1 MKTKYHRVDD
11 ANTVIRAIAS
21 HGRRFFYS
29 PDYDRYGRFMIDLTG
44 SIRFIDDH
52 TGSRVRIVKG
62 GKWRGFHNGGTC
74 RAIVEALAEYI
85 RTGKTMSRGFF
96 GPWPDWINDGDM
108 WGYGAEEMEKVRRD
122 AFASPAVYQIDAA
135 LIGTEAERLK
145 ENVG

>member
-11 ANTVIRAIAS
+11 ANMVIRAIAS

-29 PDYDRYGRFMIDLTG
+29 DDRHETYGQFMIDLTG
-44 SIRFIDDH
+44 SIRFIDNY
-52 TGSRVRIVKG
+52 TRKRVRIVKG

-85 RTGKTMSRGFF
+85 RTGKPMSRGFF
-96 GPWPDWINDGDM
+96 GPWPQWVNDGDM

-122 AFASPAVYQIDAA
+122 AFKSPAVYSPDKAEAA
-135 LIGTEAERLK
+135 
-145 ENVG
+145 